1 MIFEETPLLGAYLIQ
16 LTPFIDD
23 RGWFARSYCKE
34 EFAKIG
40 HHKEWVQL
48 NHSVSNKMGTLRGMH
63 FQIPPFS
70 EIKMVRCIVGTV
82 WDVIVDIREN
92 SNTFL
97 KWYGVELSAENRKMI
112 YIPEGFAHGFQSLTD
127 NAQLIYHHSEFYT
140 PNVESGLRFDD
151 LLIGI
156 KWQLPITEISERDK
170 NHPYI
175 TKQFSGIKI

>member
-16 LTPFIDD
+16 LTPFTDD
-23 RGWFARSYCKE
+23 RGWFARTFCKH
-34 EFAKIG
+34 EFAQIG

-112 YIPEGFAHGFQSLTD
+112 YIPEGFAHGFQTMTD
-127 NAQLIYHHSEFYT
+127 DCQLIYHHSNFYT
-140 PNVESGLRFDD
+140 PGVESGLRFDD
-151 LLIGI
+151 GLIDI
-156 KWQLPITEISERDK
+156 QWQLPITEISERDK